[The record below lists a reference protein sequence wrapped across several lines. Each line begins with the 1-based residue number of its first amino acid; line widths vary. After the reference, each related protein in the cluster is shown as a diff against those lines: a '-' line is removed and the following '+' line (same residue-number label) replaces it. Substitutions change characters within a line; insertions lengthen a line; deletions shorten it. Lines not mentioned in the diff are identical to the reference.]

1 MTDGHEVKE
10 RRPFEDTRRTLHFW
24 RRASGVYFAYKG
36 AQARAAF
43 LSKARG
49 WDADRLKE
57 EFWKPHHTWY
67 INPCSQGGPSSQ
79 CRGASRGLHVG
90 MPYTSATW
98 AIAMQG
104 WEGIPLHGG
113 GPERVLFEGW
123 LDAQQPCMALADLQQ
138 VAEVSAVL
146 ADLIALSL
154 PHWMGYPWVLH
165 CQKRDSGCSWD
176 NSLLRGLNLYLSLSA
191 GS

>member
-1 MTDGHEVKE
+1 MSDGYEVKE

-67 INPCSQGGPSSQ
+67 TILLPT
-79 CRGASRGLHVG
+79 
-90 MPYTSATW
+90 TSAYLT
-98 AIAMQG
+98 
-104 WEGIPLHGG
+104 
-113 GPERVLFEGW
+113 
-123 LDAQQPCMALADLQQ
+123 
-138 VAEVSAVL
+138 
-146 ADLIALSL
+146 
-154 PHWMGYPWVLH
+154 
-165 CQKRDSGCSWD
+165 CQKRS
-176 NSLLRGLNLYLSLSA
+176 
-191 GS
+191 